1 MMMIIS
7 PSKMRTPQFIFITYV
22 LVSFILIMIF
32 KFIFPGSIEP
42 LVIYSFDWRLIQGL
56 LGFFNLFPALALSAL
71 VIPFGLV
78 SYEDSY
84 QSFSDLFFKRL
95 VASVITAI
103 GAAIIYAIIFF
114 LLLPMAKN
122 YEENMR
128 YSGELYKLARENAQ
142 RSINAG
148 DWYDA
153 SQFLAICDHIW
164 HKNKDLEKLN
174 IEVAINLERQMAEES
189 RERYEARAALIRDRR
204 SLEIW
209 PFSEYERP
217 LNATSAIVMSR
228 TAFLQERYF
237 DAHWLANLAVRLA
250 VRDSPE
256 ANLAARVASEA
267 WNMIESQA
275 PNQMERRL
283 YELYHLKLSGYIAME
298 SGDWIR
304 AYYIFQNLL
313 AYTPDDPD
321 AINYYAASEQGA
333 RETAFFIDEMEYA
346 LGEISTG
353 AIFSLP
359 DEEGRVVLRFSS
371 LTTTKDIAY
380 GMGFEYMKF
389 DKNMY
394 PQAIVSSRYAKLIP
408 IVLDNRQKIIVLT
421 YALDRY
427 NEENNF
433 QSEWIL
439 GTPGPGGILLET
451 SFDDL
456 MLIKNVRRGLDN
468 LQMSELFTAYQ
479 NLGNSGYFPQIF
491 QAEIL
496 NRLGSVMFFLPLAIV
511 VIIVAWRYRAK
522 TRPRYFFVL
531 LLPVLPIV
539 LNGFVF
545 LYRSVLNTM
554 GIWLVLSVGFSAAIV
569 IYVVALAVSLF
580 ASLIVLSAQHS

>member
-1 MMMIIS
+1 
-7 PSKMRTPQFIFITYV
+7 
-22 LVSFILIMIF
+22 
-32 KFIFPGSIEP
+32 
-42 LVIYSFDWRLIQGL
+42 
-56 LGFFNLFPALALSAL
+56 
-71 VIPFGLV
+71 
-78 SYEDSY
+78 
-84 QSFSDLFFKRL
+84 
-95 VASVITAI
+95 
-103 GAAIIYAIIFF
+103 
-114 LLLPMAKN
+114 
-122 YEENMR
+122 
-128 YSGELYKLARENAQ
+128 
-142 RSINAG
+142 
-148 DWYDA
+148 
-153 SQFLAICDHIW
+153 
-164 HKNKDLEKLN
+164 
-174 IEVAINLERQMAEES
+174 
-189 RERYEARAALIRDRR
+189 
-204 SLEIW
+204 
-209 PFSEYERP
+209 
-217 LNATSAIVMSR
+217 
-228 TAFLQERYF
+228 
-237 DAHWLANLAVRLA
+237 
-250 VRDSPE
+250 
-256 ANLAARVASEA
+256 
-267 WNMIESQA
+267 
-275 PNQMERRL
+275 
-283 YELYHLKLSGYIAME
+283 
-298 SGDWIR
+298 
-304 AYYIFQNLL
+304 LL

-468 LQMSELFTAYQ
+468 LQMNELFTAYQ

-545 LYRSVLNTM
+545 IYRSVLNTM